1 MKPLQGNLDFFLIRA
16 SRGPFW
22 LKHKTKVPL
31 TYILLRE
38 NSSWVL
44 VERWLTSSVEDRES
58 ALISRRYGVPGSFN
72 LLLYWNW
79 CSYRHDMGASGN
91 LWIVVKD
98 VKPLVVYDV
107 ECEMAMD
114 SMKGKCASSWVDLG
128 CTNLFCIPEVT
139 SVFFSCW
146 VSVLVDS
153 LPFHQGN
160 QGSLRLWLGTRNSS
174 ARNAGESGLTLWR
187 GGSLMSFL
195 ELRQAPGI
203 YSRVTAGMDIWN
215 SGLFSEVR
223 NPV

>member
-1 MKPLQGNLDFFLIRA
+1 M
-16 SRGPFW
+16 
-22 LKHKTKVPL
+22 
-31 TYILLRE
+31 
-38 NSSWVL
+38 L

-58 ALISRRYGVPGSFN
+58 ALISRPYGVPGSFI

-79 CSYRHDMGASGN
+79 CSCRPEMGVSVN

-128 CTNLFCIPEVT
+128 YTNLFCIPEVK
-139 SVFFSCW
+139 SVFFSCCD
-146 VSVLVDS
+146 SVLGDS
-153 LPFHQGN
+153 LQFHQGN
-160 QGSLRLWLGTRNSS
+160 RGSLHFWLGTRNSS
-174 ARNAGESGLTLWR
+174 ARNSGESGLILRR

-195 ELRQAPGI
+195 ELQQAPGI
-203 YSRVTAGMDIWN
+203 YSRVMAGMAIWN

-223 NPV
+223 TPV